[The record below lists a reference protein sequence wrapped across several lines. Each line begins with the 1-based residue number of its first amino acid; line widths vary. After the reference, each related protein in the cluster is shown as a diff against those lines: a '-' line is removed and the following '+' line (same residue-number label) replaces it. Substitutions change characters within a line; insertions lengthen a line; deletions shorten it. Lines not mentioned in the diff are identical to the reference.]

1 MISQLP
7 IVKMLGKNW
16 FVDERLKQFR
26 SVAKCGEPIIFL
38 SNQEMDDVLT
48 VKEYLDDPTT
58 FEMDNER
65 LLKLKKLFEG
75 AVEGD
80 RDALD
85 EIAKIC
91 HAENGEQVLEA

>member
-1 MISQLP
+1 MMKQLP
-7 IVKMLGKNW
+7 IVEMLGKNW

-38 SNQEMDDVLT
+38 SNQEMDDILT
-48 VKEYLDDPTT
+48 VKEFLDDPTS

-65 LLKLKKLFEG
+65 LLKLKKLFDS

-80 RDALD
+80 RDALG

-91 HAENGEQVLEA
+91 HCEAGVQISET

>member
-1 MISQLP
+1 MINQLP
-7 IVKMLGKNW
+7 IVEMLGKNW

-48 VKEYLDDPTT
+48 IKEFLDDPTT
-58 FEMDNER
+58 FEMNNGQ
-65 LLKLKKLFEG
+65 LLKLKKLFDSSI
-75 AVEGD
+75 EGD
-80 RDALD
+80 RDALS

-91 HAENGEQVLEA
+91 HCEDGVQISET